1 MSDALAVVREIIED
15 ECVRSDE
22 DVEALRAVLT
32 QAETAAEERAM
43 HLRARANLVRIAGK
57 KEKRA
62 EAAEAERDH
71 ARGALRWMATQWAK
85 YAYDTGT
92 PEPEAVDAAI
102 ETALTAR
109 AALGED
115 A

>member
-32 QAETAAEERAM
+32 QAETAEAAQFE
-43 HLRARANLVRIAGK
+43 LRA
-57 KEKRA
+57 EWKRA

-71 ARGALRWMATQWAK
+71 AQDALRQIERMAGA
-85 YAYDTGT
+85 AGSGET
-92 PEPEAVDAAI
+92 PAMPIATI
-102 ETALTAR
+102 AR

-115 A
+115 T